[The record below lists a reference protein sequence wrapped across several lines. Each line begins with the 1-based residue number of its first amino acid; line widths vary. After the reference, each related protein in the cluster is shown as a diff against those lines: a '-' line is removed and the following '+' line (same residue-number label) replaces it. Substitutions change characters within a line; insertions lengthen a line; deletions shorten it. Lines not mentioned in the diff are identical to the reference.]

1 MEIPDK
7 SIKIA
12 HPTHEWLKHINVSFV
27 PGPMSG
33 ALEELMGGLLQR
45 FEQLGHRVEEV
56 PTDDTNVLFTTA
68 AYGESISWRK
78 GLLFSARRTYGL
90 KKSPVIYTLIQ
101 IKPKQFDEIMA
112 HFTEALAKDP
122 RNPDD
127 FQFDGL
133 SPIAHRVLIE
143 QGDRGGPILCLLR
156 MLQAQSKSIR
166 ILLAVGEESMK
177 RLYHFDLVGAYPV
190 SLSSDGEHFLTD
202 IALRVATTES
212 TQEITDHRIVGD
224 LIDYE
229 MWQGLSTPEAMKL
242 AGQELGKRNFFTE
255 MVRVVDLVHVPA
267 INDSVASQ
275 YSEGCFATWDAHL
288 NALIA
293 TVTGSARPVDKG
305 NIGEDDLAVITG
317 VRADGAGAEVRHV
330 DGKANDPP
338 SSEAVEMMDMD
349 ELLPQIAHETVGG
362 VQSQVPVIRSKLH
375 GHRGVSAFNPEL
387 VEYVPLDAPY
397 YHYLVSCATEAQA
410 VGIKAA
416 FSRAESLLNPDDPRM
431 AAFTVLPGH
440 GLVVVEKWQ
449 ADKKPLQLLWEFM
462 DAGDFDIDSH
472 IPQGEMNFEL
482 GDDGRMHLVEEE
494 IPL

>member
-1 MEIPDK
+1 MEMADK
-7 SIKIA
+7 SVKIM
-12 HPTHEWLKHINVSFV
+12 HPTHDWLKHINVSFV

-33 ALEELMGGLLQR
+33 ALENLMGGLLQR
-45 FEQLGHRVEEV
+45 FEQLGHQVEEV

-90 KKSPVIYTLIQ
+90 KKSPVIYTFIQ
-101 IKPKQFDEIMA
+101 ITPKQFDDIMA

-122 RNPDD
+122 RVPDD

-133 SPIAHRVLIE
+133 SPTAHRVLIE
-143 QGDRGGPILCLLR
+143 QGDRGGPILCLQR
-156 MLQAQSKSIR
+156 MLQAQTKSIR
-166 ILLAVGEESMK
+166 ILLAVGEESVE

-190 SLSSDGEHFLTD
+190 SLSSNGDHFLTD

-224 LIDYE
+224 LIEYE

-255 MVRVVDLVHVPA
+255 MVRIQDLVHVPA

-305 NIGEDDLAVITG
+305 NIEEDDLAVITG

-349 ELLPQIAHETVGG
+349 DLLPQITHETVGG

-375 GHRGVSAFNPEL
+375 GHRGVRAFNPEL
-387 VEYVPLDAPY
+387 VEYVPLDGPY

-449 ADKKPLQLLWEFM
+449 DEKKALQLLWEFM
-462 DAGDFDIDSH
+462 DSGDFEIDSH
-472 IPQGEMNFEL
+472 IPQGEMHFEL
-482 GDDGRMHLVEEE
+482 GDDGRMHLKEEE